1 MVEMTE
7 AQRKAVDAARARR
20 QEQTAA
26 VDAAPRERVRTA
38 AQGLTLGAADEVEAA
53 ARAAA
58 SYVASS
64 LGFDVNSRPYE
75 DVLNEIRGNMKA
87 YQEARPIESLAYE
100 AGGAMIPAFGA
111 AIAAPFTGGTSTAV
125 VAPTLGRLAGRAA
138 LEGAAYAFNTGE
150 GGFANRAARVP
161 GGAVTGAI
169 GGAVAGGVTRAAGG
183 AINALTDATRRI
195 VGGRGSS
202 IVENEI
208 QRLAKQTGK
217 TADEI
222 ADDVLNGRI
231 MAENETIRAAV
242 RAYRANGGEASTVIT
257 QAMTPR
263 PAATRAQAMDEMR
276 QYLSD
281 IAQPSALQGQR
292 RSEDAAKIA
301 ERAAYAP
308 FKDIAAPEPVSREV
322 LSALEVVP
330 EAITEVNKMFRGL
343 VSVTPPANG
352 IGPANV
358 TFTRPITLDEA
369 ERVRRAISNAASSEY
384 RGGFG
389 GAGETFSEAEQ
400 NLRGLLDVAS
410 PELGAARATAASV
423 RAQRDAFEAGQT
435 ALAGD
440 VNETLFNFSKITDPQ
455 KIEAYRAG
463 LMAALEARSATGSRQ
478 SMIRNLSNPETKEGQ
493 ILRAVIPQDAL
504 DDVLSRLETARASQV
519 TTDFILGGSP
529 TAETTMEAARR
540 GMGISAADV
549 AGVLSG
555 SPDAMINVAS
565 NIASRF
571 TRDLTDAERARV
583 ARILVSEDPDLVR
596 RAISDKGAMAA
607 LQQRVQQ
614 LTAGAARGAGRV
626 GAVTGAEPGATLSQ
640 QTIRGLLAQ

>member
-7 AQRKAVDAARARR
+7 AQRKAVDAARARL

-64 LGFDVNSRPYE
+64 LGFDVNSRSYE

-100 AGGAMIPAFGA
+100 AGGAMIPAVGA
-111 AIAAPFTGGTSTAV
+111 AIVAPFTGGASTAA

-242 RAYRANGGEASTVIT
+242 RAYRAGGGEASTVIT

-292 RSEDAAKIA
+292 RSEEAAKIA

-463 LMAALEARSATGSRQ
+463 LMAALEARAATGSRQ

-540 GMGISAADV
+540 GMGISASDV

-583 ARILVSEDPDLVR
+583 ARILVSENPDLVR

-614 LTAGAARGAGRV
+614 LTAGAARGAGRA

>member
-281 IAQPSALQGQR
+281 IAQPSALPMLR
-292 RSEDAAKIA
+292 LKILPRLSLCRAK
-301 ERAAYAP
+301 
-308 FKDIAAPEPVSREV
+308 F
-322 LSALEVVP
+322 
-330 EAITEVNKMFRGL
+330 F
-343 VSVTPPANG
+343 
-352 IGPANV
+352 
-358 TFTRPITLDEA
+358 
-369 ERVRRAISNAASSEY
+369 
-384 RGGFG
+384 
-389 GAGETFSEAEQ
+389 
-400 NLRGLLDVAS
+400 LRWKWCRK
-410 PELGAARATAASV
+410 P
-423 RAQRDAFEAGQT
+423 
-435 ALAGD
+435 
-440 VNETLFNFSKITDPQ
+440 
-455 KIEAYRAG
+455 
-463 LMAALEARSATGSRQ
+463 
-478 SMIRNLSNPETKEGQ
+478 
-493 ILRAVIPQDAL
+493 
-504 DDVLSRLETARASQV
+504 
-519 TTDFILGGSP
+519 
-529 TAETTMEAARR
+529 
-540 GMGISAADV
+540 
-549 AGVLSG
+549 
-555 SPDAMINVAS
+555 
-565 NIASRF
+565 
-571 TRDLTDAERARV
+571 
-583 ARILVSEDPDLVR
+583 
-596 RAISDKGAMAA
+596 
-607 LQQRVQQ
+607 
-614 LTAGAARGAGRV
+614 
-626 GAVTGAEPGATLSQ
+626 
-640 QTIRGLLAQ
+640 

>member
-1 MVEMTE
+1 MAEMTE
-7 AQRKAVDAARARR
+7 AQRKALAAARARA
-20 QEQTAA
+20 QEQQAK
-26 VDAAPRERVRTA
+26 VEAAPRERTRAA
-38 AQGLTLGAADEVEAA
+38 AQGLTLGAADEIEAGV
-53 ARAAA
+53 R
-58 SYVASS
+58 S
-64 LGFDVNSRPYE
+64 LFGGRPYE
-75 DVLNEIRGNMKA
+75 DVLNEIRGSLKA
-87 YQEARPIESLAYE
+87 YQEARPIEAMASE
-100 AGGAMIPAFGA
+100 AGGAVVPAVGA
-111 AIAAPFTGGTSTAV
+111 ALLAPFTGGASTAA
-125 VAPTLGRLAGRAA
+125 VAPTLGRLAGMAA
-138 LEGAAYAFNTGE
+138 LEGGAYAFNTGE
-150 GGFANRAARVP
+150 GGFAERAARIP

-195 VGGRGSS
+195 IGNRGSS
-202 IVENEI
+202 VVENEI
-208 QRLAKQTGK
+208 QRLAQQTGK

-222 ADDVLNGRI
+222 ADDILNGRI
-231 MAENETIRAAV
+231 LAENETIKAAV
-242 RAYRANGGEASTVIT
+242 RAYRAGGGEASTVIT

-292 RSEDAAKIA
+292 RSEEAAKIA

-343 VSVTPPANG
+343 VAVTPPANG

-369 ERVRRAISNAASSEY
+369 ERVRRAIGNAASSEY

-389 GAGETFSEAEQ
+389 GAGETFAEAEQ
-400 NLRGLLDVAS
+400 SLRGLLDVAS
-410 PELGAARATAASV
+410 PELGAARATAAGV

-455 KIEAYRAG
+455 KVEAYRAG
-463 LMAALEARSATGSRQ
+463 LMAALEARAATGSRQ
-478 SMIRNLSNPETKEGQ
+478 SLIRNLTNEETKEGK
-493 ILRAVIPQDAL
+493 ILRAVLPQDAL
-504 DDVLSRLETARASQV
+504 DDVLRRLETARASQV
-519 TTDFILGGSP
+519 TTDYVLGGSP
-529 TAETTMEAARR
+529 TADTMMEAGRR
-540 GMGISAADV
+540 GMDVSFADV
-549 AGVLSG
+549 TGVLSG

-565 NIASRF
+565 NIAARF

-596 RAISDKGAMAA
+596 RAISDEGAMAA

-614 LTAGAARGAGRV
+614 LTAGAARGAGRA